1 MRMAPADAP
10 GVRRGRSGRARGRT
24 IPRMTKMQMLMD
36 QDALDAGGAAAAAA
50 PRWATRLI
58 RLIDGWSDWFGH
70 VVMLTFVPMI
80 LGGAYEVV
88 ARYAFNAPTS
98 WSTDVTF
105 MANGTMFMLGSA
117 YALLKGAHVRTD
129 ILYDRFS
136 DRTKGWIDV
145 ITYLVFFLPVMAL
158 IFFISVDDAIH
169 AWDIKERSNAGLW
182 QPILWPFRSVI
193 PLTALVLFVQGIS
206 ELLKAWIAVCTGR
219 LFAHHEKIE
228 V

>member
-1 MRMAPADAP
+1 MDPH
-10 GVRRGRSGRARGRT
+10 
-24 IPRMTKMQMLMD
+24 ML
-36 QDALDAGGAAAAAA
+36 QAGGATATGA
-50 PRWATRLI
+50 PGWAIALI
-58 RLIDGWSDWFGH
+58 RRIDGCSEWFGRL
-70 VVMLTFVPMI
+70 VMLSFAPMI

-145 ITYLVFFLPVMAL
+145 ITYLVFFLPVMVL
-158 IFFISVDDAIH
+158 IFFISLDGAIH
-169 AWDIKERSNAGLW
+169 AWQIQERSNAGLW
-182 QPILWPFRSVI
+182 QPIVWPFRAVI
-193 PLTALVLFVQGIS
+193 PLTALVLFVQGLS
-206 ELLKAWIAVCTGR
+206 ELLKAYIAVRTGQ
-219 LFAHHEKIE
+219 LFEQHEKIE
-228 V
+228 I

>member
-1 MRMAPADAP
+1 MDTDAP
-10 GVRRGRSGRARGRT
+10 DTGSATQAG
-24 IPRMTKMQMLMD
+24 IP
-36 QDALDAGGAAAAAA
+36 GWIF
-50 PRWATRLI
+50 PLI
-58 RLIDGWSDWFGH
+58 RAIDRGSDWVGH
-70 VVMLTFVPMI
+70 LVMLTFVPMI

-117 YALLKGAHVRTD
+117 YALMKGAHVRTD

-145 ITYLVFFLPVMAL
+145 ITYLVLFLPVMGL
-158 IFFISVDDAIH
+158 IFFISFDDAVH
-169 AWDIKERSNAGLW
+169 AWQIKERSNAGLW
-182 QPILWPFRSVI
+182 QPVVWPFRAVI
-193 PLTALVLFVQGIS
+193 PLAALLLFVQGVS
-206 ELLKAWIAVCTGR
+206 ELLKAWVAVRTGR

>member
-1 MRMAPADAP
+1 MELHTLDTGSAPP
-10 GVRRGRSGRARGRT
+10 T
-24 IPRMTKMQMLMD
+24 
-36 QDALDAGGAAAAAA
+36 AA
-50 PRWATRLI
+50 PRWVFRLI
-58 RLIDGWSDWFGH
+58 ALIDRCSGWAGH
-70 VVMLTFVPMI
+70 LVMLTFVPMV

-88 ARYAFNAPTS
+88 ARYVFNAPTS

-117 YALLKGAHVRTD
+117 YALMKGAHVRTD

-145 ITYLVFFLPVMAL
+145 ITYLVLFLPVMAL
-158 IFFISVDDAIH
+158 IFFISVDGAIH
-169 AWDIKERSNAGLW
+169 AWQIQERSNAGLW
-182 QPILWPFRSVI
+182 QPIVWPFRAVI
-193 PLTALVLFVQGIS
+193 PLAALLLFVQGIS
-206 ELLKAWIAVCTGR
+206 ELLKAFIAVRTGR

>member
-1 MRMAPADAP
+1 MDTQAPDTGSATQAGIP
-10 GVRRGRSGRARGRT
+10 GW
-24 IPRMTKMQMLMD
+24 IFP
-36 QDALDAGGAAAAAA
+36 
-50 PRWATRLI
+50 LI
-58 RLIDGWSDWFGH
+58 RAIDRGSDWVGH
-70 VVMLTFVPMI
+70 LVMLTFLPMI

-117 YALLKGAHVRTD
+117 YALMKGAHVRTD

-136 DRTKGWIDV
+136 DRAKGWIDV
-145 ITYLVFFLPVMAL
+145 ITYLVLFLPVMGL
-158 IFFISVDDAIH
+158 IFFISFDDAVH
-169 AWDIKERSNAGLW
+169 AWQIKERSNAGLW
-182 QPILWPFRSVI
+182 QPVVWPFRAVI
-193 PLTALVLFVQGIS
+193 PLAALLLFVQGVS
-206 ELLKAWIAVCTGR
+206 ELLKAWVAVRSGR